1 MKIKKTPFKNL
12 LLIKSKLFYDNR
24 GYFKE
29 LLKET
34 SIKNEFVFTVVS
46 SSKKNIIRG
55 LHYQS
60 KDPQGKFISVVK
72 GKIFDVAVDLRK
84 NSKTFGKHF
93 KTILSDKNE
102 TSIYIPQGFAHGFA
116 TLDKENIVVYSCS
129 NYRNKKSERGIIWND
144 KKLNIK
150 WPILKPII
158 SKKDLNNLT
167 FDEMKKINFK

>member
-1 MKIKKTPFKNL
+1 M
-12 LLIKSKLFYDNR
+12 
-24 GYFKE
+24 
-29 LLKET
+29 
-34 SIKNEFVFTVVS
+34 S